1 MLYLIGFHDN
11 NNLLRDMLKNYLN
24 GSAANELRERFMI
37 YHKYMDE
44 LLSIESEDRIL
55 EEVIKKFVFFRFN

>member
-11 NNLLRDMLKNYLN
+11 NNLLRNMLKKYIN

-44 LLSIESEDRIL
+44 QLSSVLSIVRDDRVL
-55 EEVIKKFVFFRFN
+55 EEVRIVFF